1 MLELNFVDNIAVDAV
16 VRLMK
21 YEIEENFDDMRV
33 RSLVD
38 DSESAF
44 DVENQ
49 IESPPR
55 EIIAQRKALRKA
67 HFTKCEIANFGT

>member
-21 YEIEENFDDMRV
+21 DEIEENFDDMRV

-38 DSESAF
+38 DSERAF

-49 IESPPR
+49 
-55 EIIAQRKALRKA
+55 K
-67 HFTKCEIANFGT
+67 